1 LLLHELHNP
10 LKKHPAS
17 SCSPAL
23 LLLRLL
29 LLQASIQAPKP
40 NPNPTTPADDIR
52 RIRIL
57 ALSTKKQTTFSSSSS
72 SSSSSPLCSLAAAHG
87 QGSGLINSTNI
98 LELKQKFSKK
108 SEKNR
113 HMIAYS
119 ITASFLL
126 QFIKPQ
132 NKMEIVDSCASQQE
146 RKKERKNKEY
156 EDADVVV
163 VDLSL

>member
-1 LLLHELHNP
+1 LLLHELHNL

-23 LLLRLL
+23 QLLRLL
-29 LLQASIQAPKP
+29 LLQASIQAPNS
-40 NPNPTTPADDIR
+40 NPNLTTPAGDIR

-57 ALSTKKQTTFSSSSS
+57 ALSTKKQITFSSSSSS

-87 QGSGLINSTNI
+87 RGSGLINSTNI
-98 LELKQKFSKK
+98 LEIQQKI
-108 SEKNR
+108 R
-113 HMIAYS
+113 HKIAYS

-126 QFIKPQ
+126 QFIKPK
-132 NKMEIVDSCASQQE
+132 NKMEIVDSCASKQASKQE
-146 RKKERKNKEY
+146 RKKESENKED
-156 EDADVVV
+156 EDADVVF

>member
-1 LLLHELHNP
+1 
-10 LKKHPAS
+10 
-17 SCSPAL
+17 
-23 LLLRLL
+23 
-29 LLQASIQAPKP
+29 
-40 NPNPTTPADDIR
+40 
-52 RIRIL
+52 
-57 ALSTKKQTTFSSSSS
+57 
-72 SSSSSPLCSLAAAHG
+72 
-87 QGSGLINSTNI
+87 
-98 LELKQKFSKK
+98 
-108 SEKNR
+108 
-113 HMIAYS
+113 MIAYS